1 MEEKNMN
8 VKSIFATIGEVLGG
22 ISGVL
27 TSLVS
32 VAILSTVIF
41 GSGWLGIDV
50 VTNISTLVGSFLS
63 GGVTGL
69 LVLIILDSFF
79 QKCDLNHL
87 LIVPQ

>member
-1 MEEKNMN
+1 MN

-27 TSLVS
+27 ASLVS
-32 VAILSTVIF
+32 VSILSTVIF

-50 VTNISTLVGSFLS
+50 VANISALVGSFLT

-69 LVLIILDSFF
+69 LVLIILLSLWDN
-79 QKCDLNHL
+79 K
-87 LIVPQ
+87 

>member
-1 MEEKNMN
+1 MN

-27 TSLVS
+27 ASLVS
-32 VAILSTVIF
+32 VSILSTVIY

-50 VTNISTLVGSFLS
+50 VTNISTLDGSFLT

-69 LVLIILDSFF
+69 LVLIILLSLWDN
-79 QKCDLNHL
+79 K
-87 LIVPQ
+87 